1 MTKYET
7 KIKNSLN
14 LPCHTNTLYEIESTE
29 DLLKVDYNKYDELL
43 IIGECTNLVLPTK
56 LNKKV
61 IKSKNTNINKI
72 SSTLYRVG
80 SAVNWN
86 DFVLSVIEDNRFGI
100 ENLIG
105 IPGSVGAAPVQNIGA
120 YGVQVSDFIKS
131 INVYDLSLI
140 HI

>member
-56 LNKKV
+56 PVSYTHL
-61 IKSKNTNINKI
+61 
-72 SSTLYRVG
+72 TLPTKRIV
-80 SAVNWN
+80 
-86 DFVLSVIEDNRFGI
+86 
-100 ENLIG
+100 
-105 IPGSVGAAPVQNIGA
+105 
-120 YGVQVSDFIKS
+120 
-131 INVYDLSLI
+131 
-140 HI
+140 